1 MKKRKNKEIEVVQFF
16 SKEKLSEFL
25 DMPVRTRLLWLEK
38 ANAFI
43 NAVLGFKKRALF
55 DKRFKGLKSK

>member
-43 NAVLGFKKRALF
+43 NAAPGFKKRALF
-55 DKRFKGLKSK
+55 DKRFKGLN